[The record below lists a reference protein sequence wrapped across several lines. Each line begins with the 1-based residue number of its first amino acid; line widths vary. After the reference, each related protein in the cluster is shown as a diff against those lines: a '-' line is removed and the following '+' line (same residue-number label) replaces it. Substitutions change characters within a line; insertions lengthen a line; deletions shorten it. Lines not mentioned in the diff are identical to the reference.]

1 MISLKST
8 IVYSTRETGSI
19 ELHESWVINFAT
31 NQGYTMEE
39 ISELSVVELTEQLA
53 HEIWDVIDSD
63 DTLPVKVVTQ
73 LLDGSHVG
81 FDIKE
86 VE

>member
-8 IVYSTRETGSI
+8 IVYTTRETGSI
-19 ELHESWVINFAT
+19 ELDEAWVVNFAT
-31 NQGYTMEE
+31 YQGYTMEE

-53 HEIWDVIDSD
+53 HEIWDVIEQDS
-63 DTLPVKVVTQ
+63 TLPIKVATQ
-73 LLDGSHVG
+73 TINGDHVG

-86 VE
+86 VD

>member
-8 IVYSTRETGSI
+8 IVYTTRETGSI
-19 ELHESWVINFAT
+19 ELDEAWVVNFAT

-53 HEIWDVIDSD
+53 HEIWEVIEND
-63 DTLPVKVVTQ
+63 DTLPVKVVNQ
-73 LLDGSHVG
+73 ILDGSHVG
-81 FDIKE
+81 FNITE

>member
-1 MISLKST
+1 MISLKSRT
-8 IVYSTRETGSI
+8 EYTTRETGSI

-53 HEIWDVIDSD
+53 HEIWEVIEND
-63 DTLPVKVVTQ
+63 DTLPTKVVTQ

-81 FDIKE
+81 FYITE